1 MLSRDGAERYIKLNE
16 IDKVKMIMGDWKTYR
31 IYTRFYKNNFLRTR
45 ALILAKKIK
54 NKLRTKPEFIKIMKI
69 LRTAILGSN
78 FKTKIYYKN
87 YKISYKKRLYCM
99 FVYLK
104 CTDEKC
110 KNVQKIINWLILLS
124 YPEIR

>member
-1 MLSRDGAERYIKLNE
+1 
-16 IDKVKMIMGDWKTYR
+16 
-31 IYTRFYKNNFLRTR
+31 
-45 ALILAKKIK
+45 
-54 NKLRTKPEFIKIMKI
+54 
-69 LRTAILGSN
+69 
-78 FKTKIYYKN
+78 
-87 YKISYKKRLYCM
+87 M